1 MAMRGALHL
10 VDDARGVALLTVLLF
25 TVLMFVLVS
34 AMLIT
39 AGKEILIAG
48 LHRDAIRAEEH
59 AQAGL
64 EDVVRRMEGGCAW
77 KPGAVDAADRCAQD
91 DGSRG
96 VRMSLPGS
104 DTCTSVLTRLAG
116 PSGSFL
122 EVRSDGAAGR
132 ARRRPTAAGLAQT
145 RTAAPGGPVPPSL
158 L

>member
-1 MAMRGALHL
+1 MTRLSFGTRVSRRELRGMAMRGAMRL
-10 VDDARGVALLTVLLF
+10 VGDPRGVALLTVLLF

-64 EDVVRRMEGGCAW
+64 EDVVRRLAGGRAW
-77 KPGAVDAADRCAQD
+77 KPGAVDPDGRCAQN

-96 VRMSLPGS
+96 IRTSIPDS
-104 DTCTSVLTRLAG
+104 DTCIAVLTRLAG
-116 PSGSFL
+116 PSGSVL
-122 EVRSDGAAGR
+122 EVRSNGEAGR
-132 ARRRPTAAGLAQT
+132 
-145 RTAAPGGPVPPSL
+145 
-158 L
+158 